1 MEMEIN
7 SVSSSNEAYLQKL
20 LAQRAQSKSS
30 TAVDNSTD
38 SGSANT
44 VDSAA
49 QATTNYD
56 TLELSRNSAGN
67 ANKVL
72 LESDEGNYDSVDL
85 SDEAQ
90 QYLDTQTT
98 TAQTTTAQATTAQQS
113 TPVQPKAASSTSKT
127 ENSGSTDS
135 TEDLS
140 LYTKEQLKNL
150 LSEGEITQADY
161 NTEIARRD
169 TAAAQKETLEQE
181 NQ

>member
-20 LAQRAQSKSS
+20 WAQRAQSKSS

-67 ANKVL
+67 ANEAL
-72 LESDEGNYDSVDL
+72 SESDEGNYDSVDL

-98 TAQTTTAQATTAQQS
+98 TAQTTTAQQS
-113 TPVQPKAASSTSKT
+113 TPAQPKAASSTSKT
-127 ENSGSTDS
+127 ENSASTDS

-140 LYTKEQLKNL
+140 LYTKEQLKKL

>member
-1 MEMEIN
+1 MEMKIN

-20 LAQRAQSKSS
+20 RAQSKSS

-67 ANKVL
+67 ANKAL

-90 QYLDTQTT
+90 QYLDTQSTT
-98 TAQTTTAQATTAQQS
+98 TQTIAAQQS

-140 LYTKEQLKNL
+140 LYTKQQLKKL

-169 TAAAQKETLEQE
+169 TAAAQRETFEQE